1 MAISLSHRKLVALLA
16 LISMGTAIFGQVAP
30 VNNVSSPEVASLGLY
45 GNIPV
50 SLSTGT
56 PNISVPLHE
65 FNIGKY
71 SLSMDANYHL
81 ADVKPDNQGGTL
93 GIGWS
98 LAVGGYITRT
108 VRGDADELCGTD
120 GVAHGYYSNAYRQPA
135 VLQSGYGHILENV
148 YGNNYY
154 ELTPDEFS
162 FNFCGYSGNFYYSPD
177 GWKVAS
183 DDDIKVEFD
192 EASGFLSFNDLRS
205 PIGNENGYRIRGDNN
220 RFFNRFTLITP
231 DGTRYVFG
239 GKNATEYSVD
249 YYGREKSYL
258 TATSWKLSEI
268 HTLDNRVVRF
278 YYDTT
283 QLLYDIRY
291 VPQFIRAV
299 NIPEGYNGV
308 YARCVEGY
316 NAYSGHLVFPV
327 ALERIETENETA
339 TFTYEADG
347 YYGCRIFEKA
357 LYNAN
362 RNPNESLDPY
372 HSYIL
377 PYTDYFV
384 FTGHQGAYW
393 NDHDAYMALRS
404 RFKRYHLNRIDISN
418 GHRDSTSI
426 LMCYTSSG
434 RPSSEESPIRKKLS
448 SISTVFHSNAE
459 SSSYSYI
466 FGYNAPYDYGSYNSG
481 EMYAR
486 YDADDWGY
494 ANGNV
499 VSLSTTPTF
508 AAKFPNGTTTKAE
521 TLKSLT
527 FPTGGKVTFEY
538 ELHNYSKKVTPNHSL
553 TDSYGTAG
561 GLRVSKQTMYDNGG
575 QIQSIKEYRYV
586 KNLTSGSSSGILSN
600 EKHKTMTISF
610 GNSSSSIS
618 AEFKSEGGYMM
629 PTTNLNAPDVSYS
642 TVYEI
647 NKDPQGNV
655 VDYTRYDFSN
665 FDADIYGNEH
675 KDTTALYSSSN
686 STCYSPYTSNSLERG
701 KLLAETVFS
710 HTNDTVAR
718 TMHQYK
724 LTNHAPL
731 KTIYQQHLV
740 IRATYSAID
749 GYVGWVTNTH
759 LHRYLL
765 AKDTECKYSGNQR
778 LYTKE
783 TTYSYDSHKMLA
795 KKTEK
800 TSRSQDVVT
809 DYRYTSGAP
818 DSISF
823 ISKNILSLPYSETR
837 RFQGNVWLSQNN
849 YSFLNNSI
857 PYISSNVSVTPSG
870 VSTTN
875 YQVTRVDDKGN
886 PLEAVFPD
894 NTYCTYLWSNN
905 GQTLAAVIK
914 NVSYQTLVESVNTN
928 DLNASSISALIGV
941 HNVWRNR
948 LHPAQIDFYSYDT
961 NMNLNAHVNPYGKT
975 VFYTYDLQNRL
986 QSTGLYQSRYLNMD
1000 VLPPIATLSE
1010 ISPMSIGQ
1018 PTNSLPDETVSLED
1032 INNVPRVRKTYKYNY
1047 RH

>member
-1 MAISLSHRKLVALLA
+1 MTITLPRKKLLVLLA
-16 LISMGTAIFGQVAP
+16 FAHAGTLLFGQVAP

-56 PNISVPLHE
+56 PSVSVPLHE
-65 FNIGKY
+65 FSMGKY
-71 SLSMDANYHL
+71 SLSMNADYHL
-81 ADVKPDNQGGTL
+81 ADVKPDNQGGPL

-98 LAVGGYITRT
+98 LVAGGYITRT

-120 GVAHGYYSNAYRQPA
+120 GVAHGYYSYAYRQTA
-135 VLQSGYGHILENV
+135 VLQSQSNTILDNLL
-148 YGNNYY
+148 GDNYY

-162 FNFCGYSGNFYYSPD
+162 FSFCGYSGNFYYSPD

-192 EASGFLSFNDLRS
+192 ETNGFLSYSGLRS
-205 PIGNENGYRIRGDNN
+205 PIGNDNHYTHRGYND
-220 RFFNRFTLITP
+220 RFFNQFTLITP

-239 GKNATEYSVD
+239 GRDATEYSVD
-249 YYGREKSYL
+249 YYNREDAYL

-268 HTLDNRVVRF
+268 YTLDNRAIRF

-283 QLLYDIRY
+283 QILYDIRY
-291 VPQFIRAV
+291 LPQFIHAD
-299 NIPEGYNGV
+299 NLPETYGEPF
-308 YARCVEGY
+308 ARCVSGY
-316 NAYSGHLVFPV
+316 SAYSGHLIFPV
-327 ALERIETENETA
+327 SLKRIETENETA
-339 TFTYEADG
+339 NFTYETDSD
-347 YYGCRIFEKA
+347 YGDRIFSKA

-362 RNPNESLDPY
+362 RDNNNSVDPY
-372 HSYIL
+372 HSYML
-377 PYTDYFV
+377 SQSNYFV
-384 FTGHQGAYW
+384 FMGQQDMSQTEHQRYQ
-393 NDHDAYMALRS
+393 ALKS
-404 RFKRYHLNRIDISN
+404 RFKKQYLQRVDISN
-418 GHRDSTSI
+418 NHGDSISVI
-426 LMCYTSSG
+426 MYYTSSE
-434 RPSSEESPIRKKLS
+434 RPGSRQSSNRRKLS
-448 SISTVFHSNAE
+448 SISTTFYSD
-459 SSSYSYI
+459 SQKSSYSYR
-466 FGYNAPYDYGSYNSG
+466 FEYNDSYNYGGDNSG
-481 EMYAR
+481 EMYAK
-486 YDADDWGY
+486 YDSDDWGY
-494 ANGNV
+494 ANGNKV
-499 VSLSTTPTF
+499 DLAANPTF
-508 AAKFPNGTTTKAE
+508 AAKSPNLSATKAQ
-521 TLKSLT
+521 TLKSVT
-527 FPTGGKVTFEY
+527 YPTKGKVVFEY
-538 ELHNYSKKVTPNHSL
+538 ELHNYSKKVNPNHSL
-553 TDSYGTAG
+553 SSSYGYAG
-561 GLRVSKQTMYDNGG
+561 GLRISRLTMYDYDG
-575 QIQSIKEYRYV
+575 QVQGIKEYRYATGL
-586 KNLTSGSSSGILSN
+586 NSSTSSGILAS
-600 EKHKTMTISF
+600 EKQKNMTLSF
-610 GNSSSSIS
+610 GAIS
-618 AEFKSEGGYMM
+618 ATFKSEGGYMM
-629 PTTNLNAPDVSYS
+629 PTTNQNTPDVSYS
-642 TVYEI
+642 TVYEV
-647 NKDPQGNV
+647 NKNPQGNI

-665 FDADIYGNEH
+665 FDSDIYGHEH
-675 KDTTALYSSSN
+675 RDVAASYTTTTNSS
-686 STCYSPYTSNSLERG
+686 CYSPYTSNSVERG
-701 KLLAETVFS
+701 KLLAETVFNNA
-710 HTNDTVAR
+710 NDTVAR
-718 TMHQYK
+718 TMYQYK
-724 LTNHAPL
+724 LTGHAPL
-731 KTIYQQHLV
+731 ETIYQQYLA
-740 IRATYSAID
+740 IRGPMSVID
-749 GYVGWVTNTH
+749 GFAGWLTDTH
-759 LHRYLL
+759 LHRYML
-765 AKDTECKYSGNQR
+765 AKEMESKYSNNQR

-783 TTYSYDSHKMLA
+783 TMYSYDSHKMLA

-857 PYISSNVSVTPSG
+857 PYISSNVSVTPGG

-941 HNVWRNR
+941 HNVWKNR

-1018 PTNSLPDETVSLED
+1018 PTNSLPDETIRLED

>member
-192 EASGFLSFNDLRS
+192 EANGFLSFNDLRS
-205 PIGNENGYRIRGDNN
+205 PIGNENGYRVKGDNN

-308 YARCVEGY
+308 YTRCVEGY

-339 TFTYEADG
+339 TFTYESDG

-426 LMCYTSSG
+426 IMSYTSSG
-434 RPSSEESPIRKKLS
+434 RPSLGQSASRKKLS
-448 SISTVFHSNAE
+448 SIYTVFHSNGPE
-459 SSSYSYI
+459 SSYSYR
-466 FGYNAPYDYGSYNSG
+466 FEYYAPYDYGSYNSG

-494 ANGNV
+494 ANGNT

-508 AAKFPNGTTTKAE
+508 AAKSPNGAATKAE

-527 FPTGGKVTFEY
+527 YPTRGKVTLEY
-538 ELHNYSKKVTPNHSL
+538 ELHNYSKKVTSTHSL
-553 TDSYGTAG
+553 MDSYGTAG
-561 GLRVSKQTMYDNGG
+561 GLRVSKLTMYDNDG
-575 QIQSIKEYRYV
+575 QVQSVKEYRYT
-586 KNLTSGSSSGILSN
+586 KSLTTGSSSGILSN
-600 EKHKTMTISF
+600 EKHKTMTLSF

-629 PTTNLNAPDVSYS
+629 PTTNQNTPDVSYS

-665 FDADIYGNEH
+665 FDTDIYGNEH
-675 KDTTALYSSSN
+675 KDANALYSSSN

-710 HTNDTVAR
+710 STNDTVAR

-731 KTIYQQHLV
+731 KTIYQQYLA

-765 AKDTECKYSGNQR
+765 TKDTECKYSNNHR

-800 TSRSQDVVT
+800 TSRNQSVET
-809 DYRYTSGAP
+809 DYQYTSGTP

-823 ISKNILSLPYSETR
+823 INKNILALPYTVTKI
-837 RFQGNVWLSQNN
+837 FQGNVWLSQNN

-857 PYISSNVSVTPSG
+857 PYISSNVSVTPGG

-875 YQVTRVDDKGN
+875 YQVTRVNDNGN

-914 NVSYQTLVESVNTN
+914 NISYQTLLARVNIADINTS
-928 DLNASSISALIGV
+928 DIAELIEVHSAWSG
-941 HNVWRNR
+941 R
-948 LHPAQIDFYSYDT
+948 LQCAQIDFYSYDS
-961 NMNLNAHVNPYGKT
+961 NMNMNAHIDPYGKT
-975 VFYTYDLQNRL
+975 VFYTYDKQNRL
-986 QSTGLYQSRYLNMD
+986 QSTGLYESNVLSLDAQLPSMISRDFFSVSNR
-1000 VLPPIATLSE
+1000 AA
-1010 ISPMSIGQ
+1010 SP
-1018 PTNSLPDETVSLED
+1018 SLPDGPSEPECVSR
-1032 INNVPRVRKTYKYNY
+1032 VPKVRKNYKYNY